1 MSFDLNIDIYAD
13 GADINSILEL
23 IKNPIIKGITTNPTL
38 MRKAGVENYELF
50 SRKLLDLVTDIPC
63 FTGGFA
69 DDLDEMMRQLKKFLL
84 GVKMYLLKYQL

>member
-38 MRKAGVENYELF
+38 MRKAGVEDYELF
-50 SRKLLDLVTDIPC
+50 SRKLLDLVTDIPVS
-63 FTGGFA
+63 
-69 DDLDEMMRQLKKFLL
+69 LEVLL
-84 GVKMYLLKYQL
+84 TIWMK